1 MTIAIQHIDVNVT
14 TDGSTISIGADAPLD
29 RQFFRNV
36 VQRRM
41 SAGPIGNTSNASP
54 SNVACALEMTAN
66 DTLTVRRGNISNEV
80 KMMGEV
86 WSYTGDSGGPNEFL
100 VRGRYAITVGAG
112 SQTGSQAVSGI
123 VNRNKCIAFITGKTT
138 SESSVSNYHEA
149 MGIAYIDA
157 SDNVVFDRGHVGN
170 ASITAYITVVEF
182 TGSNWAVHYW
192 RGGWSNGDKTLVDDS
207 RGNTGSTSTISSGWS
222 SAMII
227 EGETQGDTS
236 NDALE
241 DTTFVFTAGGTNTAV
256 NLTVDAGSANNND
269 TNVYVLENPNMT
281 VARETATKG
290 IPNNN
295 TYDGSF
301 TMPTLDL
308 FSLSTSSLEFWALTD
323 GSGTAF
329 ARGGLGAGLTST
341 TSFRTWCHRSG
352 NTGIYKYGFVDLS
365 LVPRPK
371 IFTSP
376 DIIAAEGLSVT
387 ITGENF
393 QALQG
398 SGKVYVTDDEIS
410 TDSDRVEQTIISW
423 SNTEIQFTLDAGS
436 YSSNQNL
443 YIVVLDDN
451 GVASNLITFYFGTL
465 TYNEWVTSKNSPPD
479 HYWTLNNTL
488 VEIYNSAQ
496 NMTTTNSP
504 IFVTV
509 PGSAIRDTG
518 ETHCIR
524 LQDSAGSGTQTL
536 TCANSNFM
544 NGQTETT
551 RTMGGWIF
559 LSERQDRFFC
569 IYEEGGGVN
578 NLAFLVGA
586 GNILIAQLADTS
598 DDNVHAYSDTRLSP
612 GRWYHIMFRFDYTT
626 TSRFELLVDGV
637 VQQSTFGNPLVSTD
651 LDAHSGDIRWG
662 ESNGTLEVF
671 GTDVDFP
678 GATEIFLSHWKT
690 YTRYVPDEEL
700 RLQFIL
706 GVKSDTV
713 ISSDTPANMQTALN
727 AFANSELPVSAVAV
741 EIEGALADSDFT
753 LSFDNITFRDDATFH
768 IYYTGIGQLTAK
780 NINGSN
786 INETKCISI
795 NGPTVIVQTPSTITV
810 SGFTNGSDITIIE
823 HGTDT
828 ILDDANNQT
837 SPYSLSVEVNS
848 VDVIVQ
854 NLGYNYVR
862 INDVDTSSN
871 AFVPIT
877 QEVDR
882 TYSNP

>member
-1 MTIAIQHIDVNVT
+1 MTIEIQHIDEDVT
-14 TDGSTISIGADAPLD
+14 TSGSTVSIGANASLD
-29 RQFFRNV
+29 NQFFRNV

-41 SAGPIGNTSNASP
+41 SAGPIGNTGNAGPDRIS
-54 SNVACALEMTAN
+54 CAFEMTAN
-66 DTLTVRRGNISNEV
+66 DTLTVRRGTSSSEV
-80 KMMGEV
+80 KIMGEV

-100 VRGRYAITVGAG
+100 VRGRYAITVGSG

-138 SESSVSNYHEA
+138 NETDRSNFHEA

-157 SDNVVFDRGHVGN
+157 SNNVVFDRGHVGN

-182 TGSNWAVHYW
+182 TGSNWTVHYW
-192 RGGWSNGDKTLVDDS
+192 RGGWSNGDKTLVSDS

-236 NDALE
+236 NDGLE
-241 DTTFVFTAGGTNTAV
+241 DTAFVFAPGGTNGAV

-269 TNVYVLENPNMT
+269 TNVYVLENPNMN
-281 VARETATKG
+281 VGRQSVSKA
-290 IPNNN
+290 IINNN
-295 TYDGSF
+295 AYDTSF
-301 TMPTLDL
+301 TMPSLEL
-308 FSLSTSSLEFWALTD
+308 FSLTTSSLEFWVTTD
-323 GSGTAF
+323 GSGTAYG
-329 ARGGLGAGLTST
+329 RGGLGAGLVSTS
-341 TSFRTWCHRSG
+341 SFRTWCHRSG
-352 NTGIYKYGFVDLS
+352 NAGIYSYGFVDLS

-371 IFTSP
+371 IISSP
-376 DIIAAEGLSVT
+376 QILAAEGLPVT

-398 SGKVYVTDDEIS
+398 SGKVYVTNDEIS

-423 SNTEIQFTLDAGS
+423 SDTEIQFTLDVGS
-436 YSSNQNL
+436 YTTNQNL
-443 YIVVLDDN
+443 YFVVIDDN
-451 GVASNLITFYFGTL
+451 GTASNLSAFYFGTL
-465 TYNEWVTSKNSPPD
+465 TYNEWITVTNSPPD

-509 PGSAIRDTG
+509 PGSAIRDSD

-524 LQDSAGSGTQTL
+524 LQDSAGTGTQTL

-544 NGQTETT
+544 NSQTETT

-559 LSERQDRFFC
+559 LTERQDRFFC

-586 GNILIAQLADTS
+586 GNILIAQLADTD

-612 GRWYHIMFRFDYTT
+612 GRWYHIMFRFDYNT
-626 TSRFELLVDGV
+626 TSIFELLIDGV
-637 VQQSTFGNPLVSTD
+637 VQQSTFGNPLASTN

-662 ESNGTLEVF
+662 ESTGSLEVF
-671 GTDVDFP
+671 GTNVDFP

-690 YTRYVPDEEL
+690 YTRFVPDDEL
-700 RLQFIL
+700 RLQFVL
-706 GVKSDTV
+706 GVKSDTI

-727 AFANSELPVSAVAV
+727 AFANSELPVSAAAI
-741 EIEGALADSDFT
+741 EIEGTLTDSDFT
-753 LSFDNITFRDDATFH
+753 LSFDNITFRNDATFH

-786 INETKCISI
+786 IDENKCISI

-810 SGFTNGSDITIIE
+810 SGFVDGSDITIIE
-823 HGTDT
+823 HGTNT

-848 VDVIVQ
+848 VDVVVQ
-854 NLGYNYVR
+854 SLGFNYVR
-862 INDVDTSSN
+862 INDVDTSSD